1 MNTKFQV
8 SNFKF
13 QKTHPKIFLA
23 LPVLNELAYIPHLIS
38 CIEKQTYK
46 NFELY
51 VCVNQPDNWWEN
63 PKKIAICL
71 DNQKT
76 LEYLKSIKNFPTTIF
91 DCSSKGSGWKAN
103 HYGVGWARKTV
114 MDAISQVAK
123 PDNIVI
129 TIDADTEIYSGY
141 LEAVRQAI
149 TSNPDKI
156 ALSVPYYHKLTG
168 DETTDRQ
175 ILRYEI
181 YMRYYA
187 LNMWRINNPY
197 KFTAVGSAMA
207 LPLSSYRKV
216 GGITPHKS
224 GEDFYFMQKLRKS
237 GEINH
242 WCEEKVYPAARYS
255 DRVFFGTGPA
265 MIKGRGGDWSSYPI
279 YDYRSFDLVEETFNL
294 FSELFEKDIVTPM
307 DSFIRDIF
315 KNKNI
320 WQPLRENYKTTKQFA
335 SACEKK
341 IDGLR
346 ILQFLKSNQKKEKAR
361 DEENLVEFIQ
371 TFYKDE
377 FKIPELEKTNFKSSD
392 IEVLNV
398 LRDCFVSIEDK
409 LRVQKG

>member
-8 SNFKF
+8 LNFKF

-51 VCVNQPDNWWEN
+51 VCVNQPEDWWKN
-63 PKKIAICL
+63 PEKKAICL
-71 DNQKT
+71 DNQRT
-76 LEYLKSIKNFPTTIF
+76 LEYLKSIKSFPTTIF
-91 DCSSKGSGWKAN
+91 DRSSKGSGWKAN

-123 PDNIVI
+123 PDDILV
-129 TIDADTEIYSGY
+129 TIDADTEIYPGY
-141 LEAVRQAI
+141 LEAVRHAI

-207 LPLSSYRKV
+207 LPVSSYRKI

-294 FSELFEKDIVTPM
+294 FSELFEKDIIIPM
-307 DSFIRDIF
+307 DSFIREIF

-320 WQPLRENYKTTKQFA
+320 WQPLRENYKTAKQFA

-341 IDGLR
+341 VDGLR
-346 ILQFLKSNQKKEKAR
+346 ILQFLKTNQKKEKSR
-361 DEENLVEFIQ
+361 DEENLIKFIQ
-371 TFYKDE
+371 TFYRDE

-392 IEVLNV
+392 IEALNV
-398 LRDCFVSIEDK
+398 LRNYLVCKEDE